1 MASCPFCFSDK
12 DDRAPVCHA
21 CNRETTIPAVLLQE
35 RDELRSRRDRLLAE
49 LAAKEE
55 QLAKR

>member
-1 MASCPFCFSDK
+1 MGSCPFCFTDK

-21 CNRETTIPAVLLQE
+21 CNRETTVPDVLLQE
-35 RDELRSRRDRLLAE
+35 RDELRSRRDRLLVE
-49 LAAKEE
+49 LAEKEQ